1 MPFDSFLRRKTSVL
15 SKIDKS
21 YIGEWDKKIISLCN
35 KINSNKNYYTT
46 SSCSGRVVLMIDQ
59 NKKSHNLFLKIS
71 HELISFNWLKNNL
84 NKIKNKFDSVRSFGF
99 LPKFGNSKKLK
110 GEHFRETNLF
120 LLKTSGS
127 ASGVFDDSRSLS
139 GNFKNSKLQIKNN
152 SGQSKKLKTKLIKLK
167 CEPPILHVVCRN
179 LESASLL
186 LEKAKSSG
194 MKHSGIHCLGRNITL
209 EIHSD
214 DRLEFPIFNKNKIL
228 VDDNFLKLVAKE
240 SNKKLKKSWKMIE
253 NLSEKF

>member
-21 YIGEWDKKIISLCN
+21 FIGKWDEKIIPLCN
-35 KINSNKNYYTT
+35 KINSSPNYYTT
-46 SSCSGRVVLMIDQ
+46 SSCAGRIVLMISQ

-71 HELISFNWLKNNL
+71 NELISFNWLKNNL
-84 NKIKNKFDSVRSFGF
+84 NEIIKNKFV
-99 LPKFGNSKKLK
+99 KF
-110 GEHFRETNLF
+110 
-120 LLKTSGS
+120 
-127 ASGVFDDSRSLS
+127 
-139 GNFKNSKLQIKNN
+139 
-152 SGQSKKLKTKLIKLK
+152 K
-167 CEPPILHVVCRN
+167 CEPPIIHIICRN

-194 MKHSGIHCLGRNITL
+194 MKHSGIHYFGKSIIL
-209 EIHSD
+209 EIHGD
-214 DRLEFPIFNKNKIL
+214 DKLEFPIINKNKIL

-240 SNKKLKKSWKMIE
+240 SNEKLKKSWKMIE

>member
-21 YIGEWDKKIISLCN
+21 FIGKWDEKIIPLCN
-35 KINSNKNYYTT
+35 KINSSPNYYTT
-46 SSCSGRVVLMIDQ
+46 SSCAGRIVLMISQ
-59 NKKSHNLFLKIS
+59 NKKAHNLFLKIS

-84 NKIKNKFDSVRSFGF
+84 NKIKNKFV
-99 LPKFGNSKKLK
+99 KF
-110 GEHFRETNLF
+110 
-120 LLKTSGS
+120 
-127 ASGVFDDSRSLS
+127 
-139 GNFKNSKLQIKNN
+139 
-152 SGQSKKLKTKLIKLK
+152 K

-186 LEKAKSSG
+186 LEKAKISG

-209 EIHSD
+209 EIHGD

-228 VDDNFLKLVAKE
+228 VDDDFLKLVAKE
-240 SNKKLKKSWKMIE
+240 SNKKLKKSWKIIKKLE
-253 NLSEKF
+253 NSLNNLSS